1 LRGPIDGRYVEVHP
15 GASTGLDARP
25 HLQPA
30 PEGTVRSAAMTPGTV
45 ADSFKTTD
53 GHVVRMISM
62 RNLEALPNV
71 GPAVAKKLELLGI
84 NDERDLRDQD
94 PDVLFE
100 RLCAIEGRSHDPC
113 LLDTF
118 TAVVDH
124 VRGAPARPWWD
135 YSRQRK
141 AAEAAAA
148 AAGGDR
154 DSRQPQPEP
163 STRRGP

>member
-1 LRGPIDGRYVEVHP
+1 MTLR
-15 GASTGLDARP
+15 
-25 HLQPA
+25 
-30 PEGTVRSAAMTPGTV
+30 TV
-45 ADSFKTTD
+45 ADSFKTID
-53 GHVVRMISM
+53 GHAVRMISM
-62 RNLEALPNV
+62 RNLETLPNV

-84 NDERDLRDQD
+84 NDDGDLRDQD

-124 VRGAPARPWWD
+124 VHGAPARPGWY
-135 YSRQRK
+135 YSRRRK
-141 AAEAAAA
+141 AA

-154 DSRQPQPEP
+154 DSRQLQPEP
-163 STRRGP
+163 STRRGS

>member
-1 LRGPIDGRYVEVHP
+1 MPMTTTATVLRP
-15 GASTGLDARP
+15 DA
-25 HLQPA
+25 
-30 PEGTVRSAAMTPGTV
+30 GTV

-53 GHVVRMISM
+53 SHVVRMISM

-84 NDERDLRDQD
+84 NDDGDLRDQD
-94 PDVLFE
+94 PDALFE

-124 VRGAPARPWWD
+124 VHGAPARPWWY
-135 YSRQRK
+135 YSRRRK
-141 AAEAAAA
+141 AAGAAAA
-148 AAGGDR
+148 TGGGDR
-154 DSRQPQPEP
+154 GSRQLQPEP
-163 STRRGP
+163 STRRGS